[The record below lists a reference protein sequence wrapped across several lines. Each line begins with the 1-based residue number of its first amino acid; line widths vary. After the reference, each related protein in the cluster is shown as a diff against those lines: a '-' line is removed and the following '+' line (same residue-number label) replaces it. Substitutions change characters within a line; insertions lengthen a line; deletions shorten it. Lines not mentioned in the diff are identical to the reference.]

1 MAKRSSTTSNGS
13 FSKTLSRRT
22 RWLPSWPESR
32 VEKAPSGSRPGCC
45 TEEPATPAITEAER
59 RTWAQ
64 ERFTRIDD
72 LATRAVPEFHDRQ
85 LVETF
90 VDRIEI
96 NPDTK
101 TGVVHLMADLEAAL
115 LRSSTRVPGGEK
127 G

>member
-1 MAKRSSTTSNGS
+1 M
-13 FSKTLSRRT
+13 
-22 RWLPSWPESR
+22 
-32 VEKAPSGSRPGCC
+32 
-45 TEEPATPAITEAER
+45 
-59 RTWAQ
+59 
-64 ERFTRIDD
+64 
-72 LATRAVPEFHDRQ
+72 PEFHDRQ